1 MLQPPSSNDDGYEQA
16 IRLAARHGFHVVAL
30 RPNSKLP
37 LLPGVAS
44 LDCPLEARTELR
56 AAGASYSGPA
66 GPGGIR
72 SDNAERI
79 ASLLRDGAYNIGY
92 ETGAVSKLA
101 VLDLDWR
108 TAIYPTLQEY
118 TRELP
123 IARTVL
129 TPSGGFHHY
138 LLLPRDLDPAATST
152 LRVPGVDLQMR
163 GAFVAV
169 PPSRT
174 AKGAYTEQSYDPQQR
189 ALTYAELSTL
199 RALLIEMHKQH
210 IMQHGDFTTYP
221 LFDPPSLVPAGARD
235 QAVFSAAL
243 QMSRWPTHAAHAY
256 IAHILFPSIEQIPGD
271 DFPIGMCYRKLQRAQ
286 ERACPDRD
294 DYVAALCVFER
305 NRPDI
310 AAILPKP

>member
-1 MLQPPSSNDDGYEQA
+1 MLQPPNADGYTA
-16 IRLAARHGFHVVAL
+16 AFSLAARHGWHVVAL
-30 RPNSKLP
+30 RPSSKLP

-44 LDCPLEARTELR
+44 LDCPTEARALLR

-66 GPGGIR
+66 GPGEINP
-72 SDNAERI
+72 SNILRI
-79 ASLLRDGAYNIGY
+79 AALLRDGNYNVGY
-92 ETGAVSKLA
+92 ECGTVSRLA

-108 TAIYPTLQEY
+108 TEIYPSVQQAVHD
-118 TRELP
+118 LP
-123 IARTVL
+123 ITRTVL

-138 LLLPRDLDPAATST
+138 ITLPHELDPAATST

-163 GAFVAV
+163 GAFVAA

-174 AKGAYTEQSYDPQQR
+174 SKGAYTEQMYAPGMR
-189 ALTYAELSTL
+189 AITNDELASL
-199 RALLIEMHKQH
+199 RALLITIHKRH
-210 IMQHGDFTTYP
+210 IAEHGDFSVYP
-221 LFDPPSLVPAGARD
+221 LFDPPNTIPAGARD

-256 IAHILFPSIEQIPGD
+256 IAHILFPSIEQPSGD
-271 DFPIGMCYRKLQRAQ
+271 DFPIDMCYAKLRRAQ
-286 ERACPDRD
+286 DRTCPDRD